1 MKGWSRTSRHEQRES
16 LDGIRMRCLLSLES
30 IQLSAGDLPCLHC
43 CLAID
48 LEVFSG
54 SDVVVD
60 TEETF
65 RGPRAEDAVGVE
77 PVEEEVGDGAVGE
90 VVACWG

>member
-1 MKGWSRTSRHEQRES
+1 M
-16 LDGIRMRCLLSLES
+16 
-30 IQLSAGDLPCLHC
+30 
-43 CLAID
+43 
-48 LEVFSG
+48 
-54 SDVVVD
+54 VD